1 MRNAQKVETREQLE
15 GDILSQQT
23 RRLGE
28 WREEENERLFSLSA
42 SSS

>member
-1 MRNAQKVETREQLE
+1 MRNAQRVKTREQLE

-28 WREEENERLFSLSA
+28 WREEENELLFSLSA